1 MILFVETFGDDLN
14 WLQKSG
20 KANIKGVLKG
30 PYLPVLLAF
39 WLLPLDRAIFA

>member
-1 MILFVETFGDDLN
+1 MILFVETFGDD
-14 WLQKSG
+14 LQKSG